1 MRAESKLSILGLGP
15 GSRQLMTRQACQ
27 ALKEAEIVVG
37 YRPYLDLISDLLAGK
52 RVVSSGM
59 GGEVERAKAAA
70 DLLEEGSVALVSS
83 GDPNVYG
90 MAGLGLEVLD
100 DLSRAEVVPGVTAF
114 TAASCW
120 AGITFRHSVAAISLS
135 DLLTPWTDI
144 ERRLRLAALLG
155 MPTAL
160 YNPKS
165 KRRDWQ
171 LDRALEIF
179 GEKSRVLVARMV
191 GRPGQEIFWSDA
203 GEILEKEETRD
214 KIDMFT
220 LLILSGQGMAHI
232 PAAEEALI
240 NVVGIGPAAGDQL
253 TLEAER
259 LLESS
264 AIILGAKRY
273 LEMVRGSVQ
282 AQMISDESPYPDRIA
297 ARLEEALAAM
307 ARGER
312 ATILTGGDPS
322 IFSAAWR
329 YLQGLEGFKGLQAHV
344 APGVSAFSAAASR
357 AGAPL
362 VNDFALLSGPE
373 HQAAALSEAGF
384 GVAIYNLAASELP
397 SLLNQIEPKRP
408 CLLARDVGRKGEF
421 CLAARAGDLQ
431 EARVLGSRFTL
442 LVSSAGSYLQEGR
455 IIARRGYQTKY
466 GY

>member
-1 MRAESKLSILGLGP
+1 LKSKLSILGLGP
-15 GSRQLMTRQACQ
+15 GSRQLMTRQA
-27 ALKEAEIVVG
+27 ALALQEADTVVG

-70 DLLEEGSVALVSS
+70 ELLEEGSVALVSS

-100 DLSRAEVVPGVTAF
+100 DLNRAEVVPGVTAF

-120 AGITFRHSVAAISLS
+120 AGITFCRSVAVISLS

-144 ERRLRLAALLG
+144 EKRLRLAALLSI
-155 MPTAL
+155 PTAL
-160 YNPKS
+160 YNPRS

-179 GEKSRVLVARMV
+179 GEKVPVLVARMV
-191 GRPGQEIFWSDA
+191 GRPGQEIYWSDA
-203 GEILEKEETRD
+203 GEILDKEETRD

-220 LLILSGQGMAHI
+220 LLLLSGQGMAHI
-232 PAAEEALI
+232 PAAEESLI
-240 NVVGIGPAAGDQL
+240 NVVGTGPAAGSQL

-264 AIILGAKRY
+264 ATVLGAKRY
-273 LEMVRGSVQ
+273 LEMVSGSVKGQ
-282 AQMISDESPYPDRIA
+282 IISDQSPYPDRIA
-297 ARLEEALAAM
+297 ARLKEARAVAE
-307 ARGER
+307 RGEKV
-312 ATILTGGDPS
+312 AILTGGDSS

-329 YLQGLEGFKGLQAHV
+329 YLQGLEGSRRAHV
-344 APGVSAFSAAASR
+344 APGVSAFSAVASR

-362 VNDFALLSGPE
+362 VNDFALLSRLQP
-373 HQAAALSEAGF
+373 QAAALIDAGF
-384 GVAIYNLAASELP
+384 GVVIYNLAASELP
-397 SLLNQIEPKRP
+397 SLLNLIEPARP
-408 CLLARDVGRKGEF
+408 CLLARDVGREGEF
-421 CLAARAGDLQ
+421 CLVARAGDLQ
-431 EARVLGSRFTL
+431 EADVKGSRFTF
-442 LVSSAGSYLQEGR
+442 LVSSASSYLKEGR

>member
-1 MRAESKLSILGLGP
+1 MRGESKLSIVGLGP
-15 GSRQLMTRQACQ
+15 GSRQLMTRQA
-27 ALKEAEIVVG
+27 ALALQEAEIVVG
-37 YRPYLDLISDLLAGK
+37 YRPYLDLISDLLKGK

-120 AGITFRHSVAAISLS
+120 AGITFRRCVAVVSLS

-144 ERRLRLAALLG
+144 ERRLRLAAELG

-179 GEKSRVLVARMV
+179 GEKARVLVARMV
-191 GRPGQEIFWSDA
+191 GRPGQEIFWSDT
-203 GEILEKEETRD
+203 GEILEKEEARS

-220 LLILSGQGMAHI
+220 LLIIAGQEMAHV
-232 PAAEEALI
+232 PAAEESPL
-240 NVVGIGPAAGDQL
+240 NVVGIGPAAGEQL

-259 LLESS
+259 LLDSS
-264 AIILGAKRY
+264 AVILGAERY

-282 AQMISDESPYPDRIA
+282 AQMKSNDSPYPERIA
-297 ARLEEALAAM
+297 ARLKATREALD
-307 ARGER
+307 RGER
-312 ATILTGGDPS
+312 AAILTGGDPS
-322 IFSAAWR
+322 IFSASWR
-329 YLQGLEGFKGLQAHV
+329 YLRGLEGSRRVHL

-357 AGAPL
+357 GGAPL
-362 VNDFALLSGPE
+362 VNDFALLSRLQPR
-373 HQAAALSEAGF
+373 AAALSEAGF
-384 GVAIYNLAASELP
+384 GVVIYNLAASELP
-397 SLLNQIEPKRP
+397 SLLEPIEPARP
-408 CLLARDVGRKGEF
+408 CLLARDVKRQSEF
-421 CLAARAGDLQ
+421 LLAAKAGELR
-431 EARVLGSRFTL
+431 EARVVGSRFVL
-442 LVSSAGSYLQEGR
+442 LVSSAGSYLKEGR

>member
-1 MRAESKLSILGLGP
+1 MRPESKLSILGLGP

-27 ALKEAEIVVG
+27 ALQEADIVVG

-70 DLLEEGSVALVSS
+70 ELLEEGSVALVSS

-100 DLSRAEVVPGVTAF
+100 DLNRAEVVPGVTAF

-120 AGITFRHSVAAISLS
+120 AGITFRRSVAVISLS

-144 ERRLRLAALLG
+144 EKRLRLAAELG

-179 GEKSRVLVARMV
+179 GEKVRVLVAKKV
-191 GRPGQEIFWSDA
+191 GRPGQDIFWSDA

-220 LLILSGQGMAHI
+220 LLILSGQGMSHI
-232 PAAEEALI
+232 QAAEESLI
-240 NVVGIGPAAGDQL
+240 NVVGIGPAAGGQL

-259 LLESS
+259 LLERS
-264 AIILGAKRY
+264 AIVFGAKRY

-282 AQMISDESPYPDRIA
+282 AQMISHDSPYPDRIA
-297 ARLEEALAAM
+297 SRLEEARAAM
-307 ARGER
+307 EKRER
-312 ATILTGGDPS
+312 VAILTGGDPS

-329 YLQGLEGFKGLQAHV
+329 YRQVSQRVHV

-362 VNDFALLSGPE
+362 VNDFALLSGLQPK
-373 HQAAALSEAGF
+373 AAALSGAGF
-384 GVAIYNLAASELP
+384 GVVIYNLAASELP
-397 SLLNQIEPKRP
+397 SLLNLIEPERP
-408 CLLARDVGRKGEF
+408 CLLARDVGREGEF

-431 EARVLGSRFTL
+431 EARVLGSRFTF
-442 LVSSAGSYLQEGR
+442 LVSSASSYLKEGR

>member
-1 MRAESKLSILGLGP
+1 MRQESKLSILGLGP
-15 GSRQLMTRQACQ
+15 GSRQLMTRQA
-27 ALKEAEIVVG
+27 ALALQEAEIVVG
-37 YRPYLDLISDLLAGK
+37 YRPYLDLISDLLEGK

-100 DLSRAEVVPGVTAF
+100 DLNRAEVVPGVTAF

-120 AGITFRHSVAAISLS
+120 AGITFRRSVAVVSLS

-144 ERRLRLAALLG
+144 ERRLRLTARLG

-179 GEKSRVLVARMV
+179 GEKARVLVARMV

-203 GEILEKEETRD
+203 REILAKEETRA

-232 PAAEEALI
+232 PAAEEAPI

-259 LLESS
+259 LLEGS
-264 AIILGAKRY
+264 AIVLGAKRY

-282 AQMISDESPYPDRIA
+282 AQMISHDSLYPDGIA
-297 ARLEEALAAM
+297 SRLKEAQAVAE
-307 ARGER
+307 RGER
-312 ATILTGGDPS
+312 AAILTGGDPS

-329 YLQGLEGFKGLQAHV
+329 YLQGLEGSRGSQPHV
-344 APGVSAFSAAASR
+344 APGVSAFSAVASR

-362 VNDFALLSGPE
+362 VNDFALLSRLEP
-373 HQAAALSEAGF
+373 QAAALSEAGF
-384 GVAIYNLAASELP
+384 GVVIYNLAASELP
-397 SLLNQIEPKRP
+397 SLLNLIEPTRP
-408 CLLARDVGRKGEF
+408 CLLARDVGREGEF
-421 CLAARAGDLQ
+421 FLAARAGDLL
-431 EARVLGSRFTL
+431 EARVLGSRFTF
-442 LVSSAGSYLQEGR
+442 LVSSASSYLKEGR

>member
-1 MRAESKLSILGLGP
+1 MRGEGKLSILGLGP
-15 GSRQLMTRQACQ
+15 GARQLMTRQALL
-27 ALKEAEIVVG
+27 ALQEAEIVVG
-37 YRPYLDLISDLLAGK
+37 YRPYLDLISDLLEGK

-70 DLLEEGSVALVSS
+70 DLSEEGSVALVSS

-100 DLSRAEVVPGVTAF
+100 DPRRAEVVPGVTAF

-120 AGITFRHSVAAISLS
+120 AGITFRRSVAVVSLS

-144 ERRLRLAALLG
+144 ERRLRLAAELG
-155 MPTAL
+155 IPTAV

-171 LDRALEIF
+171 LEKALEIF
-179 GEKSRVLVARMV
+179 GEKARVLVARMV
-191 GRPGQEIFWSDA
+191 GRPTQEIFWSDA
-203 GEILEKEETRD
+203 GELLGKEEIRD

-220 LLILSGQGMAHI
+220 LLIVSGQGMAHI
-232 PAAEEALI
+232 PAAEQAPI

-259 LLESS
+259 LLGSS

-273 LEMVRGSVQ
+273 QEMVGPAIPARIIGH
-282 AQMISDESPYPDRIA
+282 DTPYPERIA
-297 ARLEEALAAM
+297 SRLEEARAAM
-307 ARGER
+307 ERGER
-312 ATILTGGDPS
+312 AAILTGGDPS

-329 YLQGLEGFKGLQAHV
+329 YLQGLQPSQHAHL
-344 APGVSAFSAAASR
+344 APGISAFSAAASR

-362 VNDFALLSGPE
+362 VNDFVLLSRPGPLS
-373 HQAAALSEAGF
+373 ALSKAGF
-384 GVAIYNLAASELP
+384 GAAIYNLAAFELP
-397 SLLNQIEPKRP
+397 SLLNLIEPARP
-408 CLLARDVGRKGEF
+408 CLLARDVGRAGEF
-421 CLAARAGDLQ
+421 LLAAEAGDLMDV
-431 EARVLGSRFTL
+431 RVEGSRFTL
-442 LVSSAGSYLQEGR
+442 IVSSASSYLKEGR

>member
-1 MRAESKLSILGLGP
+1 MREETKLSILGLGP
-15 GSRQLMTRQACQ
+15 GSRQLMTRQAFQ
-27 ALKEAEIVVG
+27 VLQGAEIVVG
-37 YRPYLDLISDLLAGK
+37 YRPYLDLVSDLIAGK

-59 GGEVERAKAAA
+59 GDEVERAKAATE
-70 DLLEEGSVALVSS
+70 LLEEGSVALVSS

-90 MAGLGLEVLD
+90 MAGLGLEVLGD
-100 DLSRAEVVPGVTAF
+100 PSRAEVVPGVTSF

-120 AGITFRHSVAAISLS
+120 AGITFRRSVAVASLS
-135 DLLTPWTDI
+135 DLLTPWADI
-144 ERRLRLAALLG
+144 ERRIRLAAELG
-155 MPTAL
+155 IPTAL

-179 GEKSRVLVARMV
+179 GEKTSVLVARMV
-191 GRPGQEIFWSDA
+191 GRPGQEIFWSNA
-203 GEILEKEETRD
+203 EEILDKEETKD

-220 LLILSGQGMAHI
+220 LLILSGRGMAHI

-240 NVVGIGPAAGDQL
+240 NVVGIGPAAGGQL

-259 LLESS
+259 LLES
-264 AIILGAKRY
+264 AGAVLGARRY
-273 LEMVRGSVQ
+273 LEMVRDSVQ
-282 AQMISDESPYPDRIA
+282 GKVISHDDPRPDRIA
-297 ARLEEALAAM
+297 DRLREARATAE
-307 ARGER
+307 RGKR

-329 YLQGLEGFKGLQAHV
+329 YLQDLEGLERIHV
-344 APGVSAFSAAASR
+344 APGVSAFSAAAAR

-373 HQAAALSEAGF
+373 PEAAALSRAGF
-384 GVAIYNLAASELP
+384 GVVIYNLAASELP
-397 SLLNQIEPKRP
+397 SLLDLIDSKRP
-408 CLLARDVGRKGEF
+408 CLLARDVGRLGEY
-421 CLAARAGDLQ
+421 CLAARAGDFQ
-431 EARVLGSRFTL
+431 EADVKGSRFTFL
-442 LVSSAGSYLQEGR
+442 ISSAGSYLRKGR